1 MYKYNS
7 RVHKTPFGAVRAGEK
22 IKIVF
27 PVTHSVWVESVKMF
41 LRKGEEVRELPLSF
55 CGDDGNITYFNV
67 EFTLN
72 EWGVY
77 YYRFEVTAVGGGLDR
92 VGAGE
97 NGDSMIGDDLPE
109 WQITVFAKDYIVPK
123 TLCGGVIY
131 HIFAD
136 RFAHA
141 GERKEPRYG
150 YLKSWDEKVT
160 IKEPDGSYRA
170 NDFYGGNFKGITEK
184 LDYIASLGV
193 TEIYLSP
200 IFEASSNHRYDT
212 GDYMR
217 LDPLLGTEE
226 DFKTLIAEARKRGIG
241 IILDGV
247 FNHSG
252 ADSVYFNQL
261 GHYDSV
267 GAYQSWDSPYHD
279 WYFFENFPEE
289 YHSWWG
295 CKVVPTLNKSA
306 AGYRK
311 LILGEGGVIDKWTHF
326 GIDGWRLDVV
336 DELPT
341 DFVDDLRA
349 AIKRANDKVAVIG
362 EVWED
367 ASVKVSYGTLRPY
380 LTKGELDGVMNYPF
394 KEAILSFC
402 LYGGARAFGTKVM
415 RIFENYPTDALN
427 SSMTLIGTHDTVRAL
442 NALSGVDVRSTTK
455 EQRLDLRLSGEA
467 YDLAKRRLKI
477 ASLLQF
483 LLPGVPSVYY
493 GDEVGLQGYEDPMNR
508 APFPWGKED
517 EEILSHYRFL
527 GDVRKRFKDVL
538 LGGMDVKEQGELL
551 ILHRFQNGKN
561 LYAVVNPTFENRL
574 ASFRKTRAARNVL
587 TGESIRF
594 GDTIEVK
601 ALDFVLAESI

>member
-1 MYKYNS
+1 M
-7 RVHKTPFGAVRAGEK
+7 RAGEK
-22 IKIVF
+22 VKIVF
-27 PVTHSVWVESVKMF
+27 PVTHSVWVESIKMF
-41 LRKGEEVRELPLSF
+41 LRKGEVVTEHPLSF
-55 CGDDGNITYFNV
+55 CGDDGSLTYFRC
-67 EFTLN
+67 EFALE
-72 EWGVY
+72 EWGIY
-77 YYRFEVTAVGGGLDR
+77 YYRFEVTAVGGGVDY

-97 NGDSMIGDDLPE
+97 NGDAMTGEGLPE
-109 WQITVFAKDYIVPK
+109 WQLTVYARDYVVPDTVK
-123 TLCGGVIY
+123 GGVIY

-141 GERKEPRYG
+141 GEKVFPRYG
-150 YLKSWDEKVT
+150 TLKEWGEKVT

-212 GDYMR
+212 GDYLK

-226 DFKTLIAEARKRGIG
+226 DFAEMIREARKRGIG
-241 IILDGV
+241 VILDGV

-261 GHYDSV
+261 GHYDSL
-267 GAYQSWDSPYHD
+267 GAYQSLESPYHD
-279 WYFFENFPEE
+279 WYYFDRFPEE

-306 AGYRK
+306 AGYRE
-311 LILGEGGVIDKWTHF
+311 LLFGQGGVIDKWTHF

-341 DFVDDLRA
+341 DFVDELRA
-349 AIKRANDKVAVIG
+349 AIKKANQNAVIIG

-380 LTKGELDGVMNYPF
+380 LTKGQLDGVMNYPF
-394 KEAILSFC
+394 KEAILTFC
-402 LYGGARAFGTKVM
+402 CYGGAKAFGTKVM
-415 RIFENYPTDALN
+415 RIFENYPADALN
-427 SSMTLIGTHDTVRAL
+427 SSMTLIGSHDTVRAI
-442 NALSGVDVRSTTK
+442 NALSGLDVRHTSK
-455 EQRLDLRLSGEA
+455 EQRLDLVLTGEA
-467 YDLAKRRLKI
+467 LSLAKKRLKI

-493 GDEVGLQGYEDPMNR
+493 GDEAGEQGYEDPMNR
-508 APFPWGKED
+508 APYPWGKED
-517 EEILSHYRFL
+517 QELVAHYRFL
-527 GDVRKRFKDVL
+527 GSLRKKYREIL
-538 LGGMDVKEQGELL
+538 LGGMDVREQGELL
-551 ILHRFQNGKN
+551 ILHRFREGKH
-561 LYAVVNPTFENRL
+561 LFAVVNPTFEDRQL
-574 ASFRKTRAARNVL
+574 SFRKTRPAREIVSGNTL
-587 TGESIRF
+587 RS
-594 GDTIEVK
+594 GDSATVK
-601 ALDFVLAESI
+601 ALDFLLLESL

>member
-1 MYKYNS
+1 LYKYNS
-7 RVHKTPFGAVRAGEK
+7 RVHKTPFGAVRAGDK
-22 IKIVF
+22 VKIVF
-27 PVTHSVWVESVKMF
+27 PVTRSVWVESVKI
-41 LRKGEEVRELPLSF
+41 LIRKGEDVTERLLSF
-55 CGDDGNITYFNV
+55 CGDDGTITYFSI
-67 EFTLN
+67 EFTLE

-77 YYRFEVTAVGGGLDR
+77 YYRFEVTLVGGGLDK

-97 NGDSMIGDDLPE
+97 SGDAMIGDDLPE
-109 WQITVFAKDYIVPK
+109 WQLTVFAKDYVVPD
-123 TLCGGVIY
+123 TLRGGVIY

-141 GERKEPRYG
+141 GKRVQPRYG
-150 YLKSWDEKVT
+150 YLKEWDEPVT

-212 GDYMR
+212 GDYMH
-217 LDPLLGTEE
+217 LDQLLGTEE
-226 DFKTLIAEARKRGIG
+226 DFAELIREARKRGIG
-241 IILDGV
+241 LILDGV

-252 ADSVYFNQL
+252 SDSIYFNQL

-267 GAYQSWDSPYHD
+267 GAAQSLDSPYKD
-279 WYFFENFPEE
+279 WYYFDRFPDE

-306 AGYRK
+306 AGYRELLFGK
-311 LILGEGGVIDKWTHF
+311 GGVIEKWTGF

-341 DFVDDLRA
+341 DFVDELRA
-349 AIKRANDKVAVIG
+349 AIKRANRDVAVIG

-380 LTKGELDGVMNYPF
+380 LTKGELDGVMNYVY
-394 KEAILSFC
+394 KDAILSFV
-402 LYGGARAFGTKVM
+402 LYGGAKAFGVKVM
-415 RIFENYPTDALN
+415 RIYENYPIDVLN
-427 SSMTLIGTHDTVRAL
+427 SSMTLVGTHDTVRVL
-442 NALSGVDVRSTTK
+442 NALSGYDVRYTSK
-455 EQRLDLRLSGEA
+455 EQRHEIRITGEA
-467 YDLAKRRLKI
+467 RDLAKKRVKI

-483 LLPGVPSVYY
+483 LLPGVPTVYY

-508 APFPWGKED
+508 APFPWGNED
-517 EEILSHYRFL
+517 EELLSHYRFL
-527 GDVRKRFKDVL
+527 GSLRKTYREVL
-538 LGGMDVKEQGELL
+538 TGGMDVKEQGELL
-551 ILHRFQNGKN
+551 ILHRFRDGKN
-561 LYAVVNPTFENRL
+561 LFAVVNPTFEDR
-574 ASFRKTRAARNVL
+574 AAVFRKSRSARNVR
-587 TGESIRF
+587 TGEVLRS
-594 GDTIEVK
+594 GDVTTVP
-601 ALDFVLAESI
+601 ALDYLLFESI

>member
-1 MYKYNS
+1 M
-7 RVHKTPFGAVRAGEK
+7 GEK
-22 IKIVF
+22 VKIVF
-27 PVTHSVWVESVKMF
+27 PVTHSVWVESVKIII
-41 LRKGEEVRELPLSF
+41 RKGEDEWERALSF
-55 CGDDGNITYFNV
+55 CGDDGNITYFDV
-67 EFTLN
+67 ELSFDD
-72 EWGVY
+72 WGIY
-77 YYRFEVTAVGGGLDR
+77 TYRFEVTAVGGGVDKI
-92 VGAGE
+92 GASE
-97 NGDSMIGDDLPE
+97 NGDAMIGEDLPS
-109 WQITVFAKDYIVPK
+109 WQITVYARDFVVPD
-123 TLCGGVIY
+123 TIRGGVIY

-141 GERKEPRYG
+141 GEMAEPRHG
-150 YLKSWDEKVT
+150 YLKKWGEKVT
-160 IKEPDGSYRA
+160 IREPDGSYRA
-170 NDFYGGNFKGITEK
+170 NDFYGGNFRGITEK
-184 LDYIASLGV
+184 LDYLASLGV

-212 GDYMR
+212 GDYLK

-226 DFKTLIAEARKRGIG
+226 DFRTLIEEARKRGIG
-241 IILDGV
+241 LILDGV

-261 GHYDSV
+261 GHYDSL
-267 GAYQSWDSPYHD
+267 GAYQSPDSPYHD
-279 WYFFENFPEE
+279 WYFFERFPDE

-306 AGYRK
+306 EGYRR
-311 LILGEGGVIDKWTHF
+311 LLFGEGGVIEKWTKF

-341 DFVDDLRA
+341 DFVDELRA
-349 AIKRANDKVAVIG
+349 AIKRANDRAVVIG

-415 RIFENYPTDALN
+415 RIYENYPAAVLN
-427 SSMTLIGTHDTVRAL
+427 SSMTLIGTHDTVRAI

-455 EQRLDLRLSGEA
+455 DQRLDMTLSEEA

-483 LLPGVPSVYY
+483 LLPGVPSIYY

-517 EEILSHYRFL
+517 EDILAHYRWL
-527 GDVRKRFKDVL
+527 GELRRKYRDIL
-538 LGGMDVKEQGELL
+538 LGGMDVREQGELL
-551 ILHRFQNGKN
+551 ILHRFKDGKGIF
-561 LYAVVNPTFENRL
+561 LIVNPTFEDRVL
-574 ASFRKTRAARNVL
+574 SCRRSRSARNVL
-587 TGESIRF
+587 NGEIVHY
-594 GDTIEVK
+594 GDTAEVK
-601 ALDFVLAESI
+601 ALDFLLLETI